1 MVKSQDVR
9 LVTGDHVGGLSAALG
24 TRKKTYTLGIYFS
37 GYATVDP
44 LTPGCH
50 MLNSGPVRASIY
62 AGHLLCA
69 GAMKPPIAVNP
80 KPAAPL
86 TFCLSEQDVP
96 STFLRL

>member
-1 MVKSQDVR
+1 MVKSQEVR

-24 TRKKTYTLGIYFS
+24 NRKKPIRIYFS

-44 LTPGCH
+44 LTPECH

-69 GAMKPPIAVNP
+69 GAMKRPIAVNP
-80 KPAAPL
+80 KPAGPL
-86 TFCLSEQDVP
+86 TFCLSEQDVL